1 VLCSN
6 YKYAMPKNFIKLEKC
21 PVFTGLSAQEIEAL
35 FDEIHFQIKKYSD
48 QQMVAH
54 AGDIVEKLII
64 VLGGSVKGEM
74 VDFSGKTIKIE
85 DIEAPKP
92 LAIAFLFGKA
102 NKYPVNVVSN
112 NESELLII
120 PKESVLR
127 LFALNQTIL
136 LNYLNAISD
145 RSQFL
150 SDKIRLLSFHS
161 VRGKIANYILE
172 LAHDGSTQIRLP
184 LSQNQLAELFG
195 VARPSVGRSMRELHN
210 EGVLNVEGKSVEI
223 LDIKAL
229 RHCLV

>member
-1 VLCSN
+1 MLN
-6 YKYAMPKNFIKLEKC
+6 HFLKLEKC
-21 PVFTGLSAQEIEAL
+21 PVFIGLSSEEIKAL
-35 FDEIHFQIKKYSD
+35 FNQVHFQIKKYND

-54 AGDIVEKLII
+54 GGDTVEKLIV
-64 VLGGSVKGEM
+64 VLNGSVKGEM

-112 NESELLII
+112 KESELLII

-136 LNYLNAISD
+136 LNYLNTISD

-150 SDKIRLLSFHS
+150 SNKIRLLSFHS
-161 VRGKIANYILE
+161 VRGKIANYILQ
-172 LAHDGSTQIRLP
+172 LAQDGSQQITLP

-195 VARPSVGRSMRELHN
+195 VARPSVGRGMRELHN
-210 EGVLNVEGKSVEI
+210 EGILNVEGKKVSI
-223 LDIKAL
+223 LNLMAL
-229 RHCLV
+229 KQCVV